1 MRYGRCSRCGRPVSW
16 QTGWSELLETRIGSG
31 IESPNAD
38 PRSPSSGSKPD
49 QWPHT
54 AQRHDCWHNVPN
66 RPNRHRDPERHG
78 RKPWVDRRK
87 EHKAPKGRHMRCAVP
102 PRRGFVFSPWLSQGF
117 ARVARFTLGY
127 YPTPL
132 RGEDMNP
139 VFDFTA
145 FDFTTFDFMTFD
157 SAISS
162 A

>member
-78 RKPWVDRRK
+78 LTAPLTV
-87 EHKAPKGRHMRCAVP
+87 KAEAAPMNREVWYKWSVVNYEFPGTERTAGKTIKVTWYDGEGKLP
-102 PRRGFVFSPWLSQGF
+102 
-117 ARVARFTLGY
+117 AREKLGVA
-127 YPTPL
+127 
-132 RGEDMNP
+132 D
-139 VFDFTA
+139 
-145 FDFTTFDFMTFD
+145 
-157 SAISS
+157 
-162 A
+162 